1 MREHLT
7 GKKESK
13 YVKAEKMMLVFNI
26 ERGKRFLQVEG
37 TKVKGITL
45 ISHKGYIMEK

>member
-1 MREHLT
+1 MREHPT

-13 YVKAEKMMLVFNI
+13 YVKAEKMVHGFNI
-26 ERGKRFLQVEG
+26 ERGKKFLQVEG
-37 TKVKGITL
+37 TKVKGIF